1 MTEAVPH
8 DGRGI
13 CGGIWHGERLSET
26 RRKRFAGTGDA
37 GTKGRDYRLSELWE
51 RADRAC
57 RGQES
62 SLMIKGIYN
71 PAVVSEPSG
80 TFRIERH

>member
-1 MTEAVPH
+1 MASAYRKPDASVSLAREMPERRAAITGSANCGSARIAH
-8 DGRGI
+8 AGR
-13 CGGIWHGERLSET
+13 
-26 RRKRFAGTGDA
+26 
-37 GTKGRDYRLSELWE
+37 
-51 RADRAC
+51 
-57 RGQES
+57 QEI